1 MVLVE
6 YRPMKTQ
13 IPIKTQKLILASQSP
28 RRKYLLEQ
36 AGISFDIF
44 PADIKEKI
52 IDGEKPESYVRR
64 LSREKA
70 EFIADSHPMEWILGA
85 DTVVVIDDSLLEK
98 PSSKTQA
105 VAMLKRLS
113 NRTHTVYTGF
123 TLCCL
128 NEDITITRTVATQV
142 TFKRLTDLEIGWYAN
157 TNEPFDKAGAYAIQG
172 LGTFLVKSINGSYT
186 NVVGLPVCEVIEIL
200 LAQGVI
206 TLSEMGNNNE

>member
-1 MVLVE
+1 
-6 YRPMKTQ
+6 MKTKQ
-13 IPIKTQKLILASQSP
+13 LILASQSP

-36 AGISFDIF
+36 AGISFDVV

-52 IDGEKPESYVRR
+52 IDGEKPESYVSR

-70 EFIADSHPMEWILGA
+70 EFIADRHPLVWILGA
-85 DTVVVIDDSLLEK
+85 DTVVVIDDKLLEK
-98 PSSKTQA
+98 PGSRSQA

-128 NEDITITRTVATQV
+128 NENTTITRTVATQV

-157 TNEPFDKAGAYAIQG
+157 TDEPFDKAGAYAIQG
-172 LGTFLVKSINGSYT
+172 LGTFLVKSISGSYT